1 MAGTLSL
8 TQLEISKVCEQVK
21 DLLLAKNLKYG
32 DAAVNP
38 VRIFSKSS
46 NTEQLKVR
54 IDDKL
59 SRIINRRDEEDED
72 VILDLIGYL
81 ILLKVSDNLNNS
93 KNLANNIIP
102 EATNEYQT

>member
-1 MAGTLSL
+1 
-8 TQLEISKVCEQVK
+8 
-21 DLLLAKNLKYG
+21 
-32 DAAVNP
+32 
-38 VRIFSKSS
+38 
-46 NTEQLKVR
+46 LKVR
-54 IDDKL
+54 LDDKL